1 MSTIHVVPLND
12 IREHEDSGDCWC
24 KPRLEDGVWIHYS
37 MDGREL
43 LEDLS
48 LQCAEIPLFLA
59 QVAQAYLDP
68 YRFTNP
74 KDCSGNVFRALQW
87 LDKRASLLTFSAD
100 VMTLALS
107 QFNAKFFDFADEQS
121 AIEDLIQELKALKGN
136 LKPIHFFQLAK
147 IFQIPVMLLLDKS
160 AEHLIVGRAELELLT
175 TFAVYKDFI
184 THLKGCEI
192 LNIDIQM
199 LDKLIDKLKA
209 EISAEFSE
217 DDATP

>member
-1 MSTIHVVPLND
+1 
-12 IREHEDSGDCWC
+12 
-24 KPRLEDGVWIHYS
+24 

-74 KDCSGNVFRALQW
+74 KDCSGNVYKALQW
-87 LDKRASLLTFSAD
+87 LDKRASLLSFSED

-121 AIEDLIQELKALKGN
+121 AIEDLIQKLKSLKEN
-136 LKPIHFFQLAK
+136 VKPIHFFQLAK

-160 AEHLIVGRAELELLT
+160 AEHLIVGRDELELLT
-175 TFAVYKDFI
+175 TFAVYKEFI
-184 THLKGCEI
+184 SYSKGCEI
-192 LNIDIQM
+192 LGVDTQAFKELSDN
-199 LDKLIDKLKA
+199 LKSQFI
-209 EISAEFSE
+209 E
-217 DDATP
+217 